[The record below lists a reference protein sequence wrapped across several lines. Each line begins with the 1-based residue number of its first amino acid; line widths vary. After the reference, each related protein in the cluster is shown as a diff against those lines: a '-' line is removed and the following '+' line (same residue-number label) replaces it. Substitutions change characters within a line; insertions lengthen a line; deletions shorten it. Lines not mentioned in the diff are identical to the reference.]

1 MSLFRYC
8 RRHYVSFI
16 FNGLCRRMRVR
27 SICSLI
33 SWTLLS
39 LLFVSSFWRFACV
52 IFIRNSSNSPS
63 VEPPFDSAHRVPSAT
78 CSFNSMWAI
87 PEFWPRHIATRVLP
101 DRDLTVF
108 VFSSHSPFPNSPQL
122 SDPAF
127 ILRRKQVNDLLIAS
141 LHGLVSHV
149 IWVYPSWR
157 RDSLPDLH
165 KVTKFELGLA
175 IISFADA
182 VPSVQSASQTSE
194 HRPQSL
200 SKGIPRADDD
210 RSKLTTLCL
219 CPSSGSPCTLPLL
232 YSFNL
237 DIPPETCSRNVTVVF
252 EQVID
257 LIVES
262 KLMQTTQTG
271 DAKHDYLLQGLF
283 SRLKSVSMG
292 HQTTEQLWPLNPRF
306 TFDQWPIV
314 FLFEANY
321 FGSNQPESPSVSA
334 PLSPTLIT
342 FSRLVQKVVVELFDS
357 TNNDQVSIH
366 LVTRFIDL
374 VIPTI
379 PLNTSLFW
387 TRQVLGICACDLPQ
401 LDLLIKNNQD
411 NLFFKWATMLS
422 ISTLNRTDTCSRLQ
436 PAVTPLLFS
445 NKMTPSATTAALNLW
460 NWLCHLDIEDLL
472 SIVSWVPCDIASS
485 ASSYHRVDLCPRRVA
500 INPSASVIQTLEQS
514 LLMYRLTSIIK
525 HLPVP
530 RLVTMVGHPTTS
542 PSDQENSDHI
552 QFRKLCDLFVQRL

>member
-1 MSLFRYC
+1 MSLFLYC
-8 RRHYVSFI
+8 RRHYVSFVL
-16 FNGLCRRMRVR
+16 NALCRRMRVR

-39 LLFVSSFWRFACV
+39 ILFVSSFWRFACV
-52 IFIRNSSNSPS
+52 MFIPTSSNSPS
-63 VEPPFDSAHRVPSAT
+63 LGPPFDRAHRVPSAS

-127 ILRRKQVNDLLIAS
+127 ILRRKQVNDLLIAG

-149 IWVYPSWR
+149 IWVFPSWR

-175 IISFADA
+175 SISFADA
-182 VPSVQSASQTSE
+182 VPSVQSDSQTSE
-194 HRPQSL
+194 HHRRSL
-200 SKGIPRADDD
+200 SKDVPRADDD

-262 KLMQTTQTG
+262 KLMQTTQASDT
-271 DAKHDYLLQGLF
+271 KHDQLFQGL
-283 SRLKSVSMG
+283 LNKWKSVTMV
-292 HQTTEQLWPLNPRF
+292 HQTTEQPWPLNSRF

-321 FGSNQPESPSVSA
+321 FGSNQPESRPVSA

-342 FSRLVQKVVVELFDS
+342 FRRLVQILVAELLDS
-357 TNNDQVSIH
+357 TNNDQVSIY
-366 LVTRFIDL
+366 LATRFIDL
-374 VIPTI
+374 VIPSI
-379 PLNTSLFW
+379 PLNTSSLW
-387 TRQVLGICACDLPQ
+387 TRQALGVCVCDLPQ
-401 LDLLIKNNQD
+401 LDLLTKNNQD

-436 PAVTPLLFS
+436 PAITPLLFS
-445 NKMTPSATTAALNLW
+445 NEMTPSAATAALNLW
-460 NWLCHLDIEDLL
+460 NWLCRLDIEDLL

-485 ASSYHRVDLCPRRVA
+485 ASSQHRVDLCPRRIAVH
-500 INPSASVIQTLEQS
+500 PSASVIQALEQS
-514 LLMYRLTSIIK
+514 LLLYRLTSIIK

-530 RLVTMVGHPTTS
+530 RLITMVDHPTTS
-542 PSDQENSDHI
+542 PSDQENTDHI
-552 QFRKLCDLFVQRL
+552 QFRKLCDLFVERL